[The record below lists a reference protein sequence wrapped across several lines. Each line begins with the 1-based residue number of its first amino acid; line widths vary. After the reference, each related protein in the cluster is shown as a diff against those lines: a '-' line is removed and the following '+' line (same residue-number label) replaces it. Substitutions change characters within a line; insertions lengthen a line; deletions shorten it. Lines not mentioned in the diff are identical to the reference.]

1 MKNREENWLKWARQI
16 QAIGQSGLA
25 FTENQ
30 YDVERYQ
37 QLMDIAADILENHTK
52 IEKQEIIKDFNWQ
65 IGYATPKIDVRGAV
79 VRDDKILMVRE
90 RVDGKWCLPGGWAD
104 VGDMPAAA
112 AEREVLE
119 ESGFTVK
126 TVKVVG
132 VYDANRDG
140 RPLEFYHAFKIIF
153 LCEIV
158 EGEPTISFETTA
170 VDFFNFDNLPQLSSS
185 RTNHRHLNDVLAHLR
200 DPRLKT
206 IFD

>member
-30 YDVERYQ
+30 YDVERYH
-37 QLMDIAADILENHTK
+37 QLMDIAADILQEYTEV
-52 IEKQEIIKDFNWQ
+52 EKQRIVQDFQWQ
-65 IGYATPKIDVRGAV
+65 KGYATPKIDVRGAV
-79 VRDDKILMVRE
+79 VRDNKILMVQE

-119 ESGFTVK
+119 ESGFNVK
-126 TVKVVG
+126 AVKVVG

-153 LCEIV
+153 LCEIID
-158 EGEPTISFETTA
+158 GEPTISFETTA
-170 VDFFNFDNLPQLSSS
+170 VDFFDFENLPPLSSS
-185 RTNHRHLNDVLAHLR
+185 RTNHRHLNDVKAHLR